1 MVSCREAGVW
11 LSLGPPLDGDLSWG
25 RLEGLVE
32 MGVGGWG
39 SGWPVVCGP
48 FDHLSCGWKD
58 LAQSSGQHRARQ
70 HWNVSASQSMFACH
84 YRKEFVSKIWVLYIR
99 SQEDFFFF
107 FLLKCPQPVSM
118 VVCVCLSSD
127 GVRGAESG
135 EGLWPFSLLGVGVP
149 LFYPVIVSSAVGLGW
164 GGDPNSSYS
173 SGSWSGLWHWDGI
186 QPWLVSGT
194 TDRWAFGNRI
204 FYSKYLS

>member
-70 HWNVSASQSMFACH
+70 HRNVSASQSMFACH

-107 FLLKCPQPVSM
+107 FCLNVPSLYQWLYVSACPQMESEGLR
-118 VVCVCLSSD
+118 VVRVCGPSACWGWGCPYSTLSSFR
-127 GVRGAESG
+127 VLWALAG
-135 EGLWPFSLLGVGVP
+135 EGTLTLLTALAADQG
-149 LFYPVIVSSAVGLGW
+149 
-164 GGDPNSSYS
+164 
-173 SGSWSGLWHWDGI
+173 
-186 QPWLVSGT
+186 SGT
-194 TDRWAFGNRI
+194 GMAFSPG
-204 FYSKYLS
+204 